1 MLYLPFAQFYQ
12 AYPWQPGTTTVL
24 LRTEREPEEAVPAL
38 LSAAAQ
44 VDPHLPLYRV
54 EPLKGYLADSFALE
68 RFLSTLFLCQS
79 ALALVL
85 VGAGLHALLS
95 FTTARRSREFAL
107 RITLG
112 AEAADLRR
120 LIYVQSLRLI
130 AAGLFVGLA
139 LTLLLGR
146 SLSGLLFGV
155 AAADAPTLGL
165 VAILLTVIGALAPH
179 GPLRRVLATNP
190 TESLRSD

>member
-1 MLYLPFAQFYQ
+1 
-12 AYPWQPGTTTVL
+12 PWQPGTTTVL
-24 LRTEREPEEAVPAL
+24 LQTAHEPEAAVPAL
-38 LSAAAQ
+38 LSATAQ

-54 EPLKGYLADSFALE
+54 EPLKAYLADSFALE
-68 RFLSTLFLCQS
+68 RFLTTLFLCQS

-120 LIYVQSLRLI
+120 LVYIQSLRLI
-130 AAGLFVGLA
+130 AAGLIAGLA
-139 LTLLLGR
+139 LALFLGR

-155 AAADAPTLGL
+155 AAADAPTLAL
-165 VAILLTVIGALAPH
+165 VAVLLAGIGVLAPR
-179 GPLRRVLATNP
+179 GPLKRALATNP